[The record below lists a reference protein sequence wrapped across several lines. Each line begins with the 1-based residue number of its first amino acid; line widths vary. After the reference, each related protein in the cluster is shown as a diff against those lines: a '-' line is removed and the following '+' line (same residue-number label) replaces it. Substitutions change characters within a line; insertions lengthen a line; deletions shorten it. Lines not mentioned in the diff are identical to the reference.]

1 MEKKVIDLEIIDDLE
16 ESGVDAIALVDS
28 PAIEKNWMFFKKE
41 AFVEPKSG
49 ESQSDY
55 MSRCVPTLIDEGKPQ
70 DQAVAICIST
80 YENMS
85 QDFVHDAFAEYPW
98 DECMDDMAAR
108 GYDEESSKN
117 LCGWIRANMAEEGI
131 TDYPKAASENA
142 QRALTYAEEN
152 GWGDCGTPVGKI
164 RANQLAKN
172 EAISIETVARM
183 ASFERHRQNSSTPYG
198 EGCGKLM
205 WDAWGGDEG
214 IAWAQKKLEEYRRQE
229 MEINTSGL
237 APYTQQ
243 TPKKKRDLVQESV
256 ALEEEP
262 VGTYGYAE
270 EMPGLDV
277 FGYRTRFFYICPGAQ
292 ETFKHLISMP
302 LDEETTGMVRAAA
315 LQADRVFEIEAR
327 VIQQGSATKAD
338 LKEAIL
344 LVDDFKDVMS
354 EIDKATGMIH
364 EIGYMD
370 GHIET
375 IAELVP
381 EEVDFSKMLQFA
393 KENGFSAGD
402 FTSNGMEVN
411 EIPESFNLELAKGYT
426 VYKYVG
432 AVGSDTRDFCR
443 EMVGLDRF
451 YTFEEIDAMG
461 AQAVNP
467 GFGLGGSDTYSIW
480 KYKGGPNCKHR
491 WQKFYVTAEGTFQN
505 KGAAPGI
512 AGEKPDDMA
521 NHGYAF
527 AEERPISRIPKSE
540 RGREGSDKNK
550 PGDTK
555 TSRGGIEVSEEVE
568 KSLKEKIDEH
578 NKKNPQDSQKA
589 DLGMLKAVW
598 RRGAGAYS
606 VGTPGRR
613 GMTRNQWAMGRV
625 NAFLKILSG
634 SAPSD
639 KDYSQDND
647 LLPKSHPKHSEEKMS
662 RMMFADEDKRELVG
676 PVALPDIEIPRRNR
690 DGEVYFVRFSK
701 EVIRRM
707 AEKFMREQRIADNNI
722 QHKDDMDAGSYVFE
736 SWIVENEQDKA
747 NSVYGFN
754 VPLGTW
760 MVKMRVANPSTWSKV
775 KAGELNGF
783 SLQGDFVTRE
793 QYQAYVK
800 DKKMYEDLVRLVRTF

>member
-183 ASFERHRQNSSTPYG
+183 ASFERHRQNSDTPYG

-467 GFGLGGSDTYSIW
+467 GFGLGGSNTYSIW

-527 AEERPISRIPKSE
+527 AAVSDLKVGDAVSWKTADQNP
-540 RGREGSDKNK
+540 RGRIREIVYGSKK
-550 PGDTK
+550 VPGVDFVIQGTQDDP
-555 TSRGGIEVSEEVE
+555 GYIIEIFE
-568 KSLKEKIDEH
+568 
-578 NKKNPQDSQKA
+578 KKNGKWEGTGKYVGRKA
-589 DLGMLKAVW
+589 DSILKNVELW
-598 RRGAGAYS
+598 R
-606 VGTPGRR
+606 
-613 GMTRNQWAMGRV
+613 Q
-625 NAFLKILSG
+625 
-634 SAPSD
+634 
-639 KDYSQDND
+639 
-647 LLPKSHPKHSEEKMS
+647 
-662 RMMFADEDKRELVG
+662 MFADEDKKELVG

-800 DKKMYEDLVRLVRTF
+800 DKKMYEDLVRLVKSL

>member
-41 AFVEPKSG
+41 AFVEPRSG

-183 ASFERHRQNSSTPYG
+183 ASFERHRQNSDTPYG

-214 IAWAQKKLEEYRRQE
+214 IAWAQKKLEQYRRQE

-243 TPKKKRDLVQESV
+243 VPKKKRDLVQESV

-277 FGYRTRFFYICPGAQ
+277 FGYRTRFFYVCPGAQ
-292 ETFKHLISMP
+292 ETFKHLISMTM
-302 LDEETTGMVRAAA
+302 DEDTIGMVRAAA

-338 LKEAIL
+338 LKEAVL
-344 LVDDFKDVMS
+344 LVDDFKDVMN

-364 EIGYMD
+364 DISYMD

-381 EEVDFSKMLQFA
+381 EEVNFSKMLQFA

-443 EMVGLDRF
+443 DMVGLDRF

-467 GFGLGGSDTYSIW
+467 GFGLGGSNTYSIW

-491 WQKFYVTAEGTFQN
+491 WQKYYVTAEGTFQN

-527 AEERPISRIPKSE
+527 AAVSDLKVGDAVSWKTADQNP
-540 RGREGSDKNK
+540 RGRIREIVYGSKK
-550 PGDTK
+550 VPGVDFVIQGTQEDP
-555 TSRGGIEVSEEVE
+555 GYIIEIFE
-568 KSLKEKIDEH
+568 
-578 NKKNPQDSQKA
+578 KKNGKWEGTGKYVGRKA
-589 DLGMLKAVW
+589 DSILKNIELW
-598 RRGAGAYS
+598 R
-606 VGTPGRR
+606 
-613 GMTRNQWAMGRV
+613 Q
-625 NAFLKILSG
+625 
-634 SAPSD
+634 
-639 KDYSQDND
+639 
-647 LLPKSHPKHSEEKMS
+647 
-662 RMMFADEDKRELVG
+662 MFADEDKKELVG
-676 PVALPDIEIPRRNR
+676 PVALPDIEIPRRNA
-690 DGEVYFVRFSK
+690 DGEMYFVRFSK

-760 MVKMRVANPSTWSKV
+760 MVKMRVSNSSTWNKV
-775 KAGELNGF
+775 KTGELNGF
-783 SLQGDFVTRE
+783 SLQGDFVTKE

-800 DKKMYEDLVRLVRTF
+800 DKKMYEDLVRLVNSF